1 MGSKQAHPSTEDA
14 MPSFWDRMYRS
25 DPDNRLAERIKTM
38 DALKPQP
45 STDPEEAD
53 AHFAP
58 LAVAPTSADLEAE
71 YRAYLASRPADD
83 AAEEARLYQQ
93 PQGDMR

>member
-1 MGSKQAHPSTEDA
+1 

-25 DPDNRLAERIKTM
+25 DPDNRLHERIKAM

-58 LAVAPTSADLEAE
+58 LALAPTSADLEAE
-71 YRAYLASRPADD
+71 YRAWLASRPADD
-83 AAEEARLYQQ
+83 AAEEARLYQ
-93 PQGDMR
+93 PHREEPR